1 MNLFFTGKRM
11 LRGKIACPMGKD
23 ITVKAGLLVGREVGP
38 QGSVIRFCTE
48 FLYGGLLITC
58 GVSSLR

>member
-1 MNLFFTGKRM
+1 MPQLNKRVLKTGGMLLNLFFTGM
-11 LRGKIACPMGKD
+11 LRRKIACPMGKD

-48 FLYGGLLITC
+48 FL
-58 GVSSLR
+58 